1 MPHSSAHQHQHVSLT
16 VHMLVSLDGKTN
28 NEILETER
36 SAAYVKEYYRIVD
49 EHLKHKSQVCLCGRK
64 SIESMASV
72 EDPKNYPAAEKK
84 GDRSD
89 FHADVETNPAPAGNH
104 YFTVIDPHGRLGWK
118 VNTLHIEQFPYYN
131 GDRIVE
137 VLVEDFVT
145 DEFLAQLRK
154 VNVPYIFAGKSA
166 LDCRLAL
173 DKLGKLFK
181 TNHVVCHGGGTVN
194 GSFLEQG
201 TVDHLSLVLL
211 PSVSG
216 DPASVPLFNPLPGK
230 KLPMTEFDL
239 EHVEKLVDSSLW
251 LRYSRKA

>member
-1 MPHSSAHQHQHVSLT
+1 MSSPPPVTAAIQMAS
-16 VHMLVSLDGKTN
+16 SLDGKITGDFFRVPQAQTYA
-28 NEILETER
+28 LEC
-36 SAAYVKEYYRIVD
+36 YRID
-49 EHLKHKSQVCLCGRK
+49 NEYFKPKSQVCMCGRK
-64 SIESMASV
+64 TMRTFSDLESP
-72 EDPKNYPAAEKK
+72 ENYPATDRK

-239 EHVEKLVDSSLW
+239 EHVEKLVDSSIW

>member
-1 MPHSSAHQHQHVSLT
+1 MSSPPPVTAAIQMAS
-16 VHMLVSLDGKTN
+16 SLDGKITGDFFRVPQAQTYA
-28 NEILETER
+28 LEC
-36 SAAYVKEYYRIVD
+36 YRID
-49 EHLKHKSQVCLCGRK
+49 NEYFKPKSQVCMCGRK
-64 SIESMASV
+64 TMRTFSDLESP
-72 EDPKNYPAAEKK
+72 ENYPATDRK

-104 YFTVIDPHGRLGWK
+104 YYAWVDPHGRLGWK
-118 VNTLHIEQFPYYN
+118 VNTRYNERFPYYN

-181 TNHVVCHGGGTVN
+181 TNMVVCHGGGTIA
-194 GSFLEQG
+194 GTLLEQG
-201 TVDHLSLVLL
+201 LVSQISLVLV
-211 PSVSG
+211 PSVCG
-216 DPASVPLFNPLPGK
+216 DPDAVSLFAPMPGK

-239 EHVEKLVDSSLW
+239 EHVEKLGAGCLW

>member
-1 MPHSSAHQHQHVSLT
+1 MAS
-16 VHMLVSLDGKTN
+16 SLDGKITGDFFRVPQAQTYA
-28 NEILETER
+28 LEC
-36 SAAYVKEYYRIVD
+36 YRID
-49 EHLKHKSQVCLCGRK
+49 NEYFKPKSQVCMCGRK
-64 SIESMASV
+64 TMRTFSDLESP
-72 EDPKNYPAAEKK
+72 ENYPATDRK

-181 TNHVVCHGGGTVN
+181 TNMVVCHGGGTIA
-194 GSFLEQG
+194 GTLLEQG
-201 TVDHLSLVLL
+201 LVSQISLVLV
-211 PSVSG
+211 PSVCG
-216 DPASVPLFNPLPGK
+216 DPDAVSLFAPMPGK

-239 EHVEKLVDSSLW
+239 EHVEKLGAGCLW